1 VTDGPEPAFVAATV
15 QRLRAV
21 RDANAGRLPAGWVDE
36 AATACGVGRSTMLRY
51 LAQGAPASRS
61 ADPPWNWGP
70 TARAAYYR
78 AAGNVTLARRMLER
92 EEGAGSVASL
102 STMYRAAARDFAPD
116 EQALARLGERAARG
130 KRLVCAIENVHRNEV
145 WLSDHKLLDVFVVLP
160 RGKTPVRPWMT
171 VLIDGYSRRAVGASL
186 SITPN
191 RGHVLSA
198 LAMAIEQCGI
208 PEMLVFDRGR
218 EFLSH
223 AVAEHASAL
232 GYAAVPTLAYHPH
245 HKGKVERFHQT
256 LNRNLAADLGV
267 VPEPATD
274 IRDGH
279 LVGPRRPVSMAFM
292 AERFFEVLRQY
303 NQDAGHRG
311 LAGRTPQAVYDADP
325 TPERLIDPALLRRF
339 ALAGESR
346 RVSEF
351 GVRFRGRHYY
361 APQLEGH
368 RGEQVEIRWAQDDP
382 RVLDIYR
389 DERYWCS
396 APMVDPASPQQR
408 AQVIA
413 TRQEHTKRQRADL
426 RLARRRERET
436 WKAMAKGHT
445 PGLLSVMRDLGI
457 ETDLDIPAGERDA
470 G

>member
-1 VTDGPEPAFVAATV
+1 MTDGGAEPAFVTATV
-15 QRLRAV
+15 ERLREV
-21 RDANAGRLPAGWVDE
+21 RTANAGRLPAGWVDE
-36 AATACGVGRSTMLRY
+36 AAAACGVGRSTMLRY
-51 LAQGAPASRS
+51 LAQGAPASRG
-61 ADPPWNWGP
+61 ADPPWSWGP

-78 AAGNVTLARRMLER
+78 AAGNVTLARRMLEQ
-92 EEGAGSVASL
+92 EEGTGSVASL

-130 KRLVCAIENVHRNEV
+130 KRLVCSIENVHRNEV

-186 SITPN
+186 SVTPN

-267 VPEPATD
+267 VPQPATD
-274 IRDGH
+274 IRDAN
-279 LVGPRRPVSMAFM
+279 LVGPRRPVSMALM
-292 AERFFEVLRQY
+292 AERFFEVVRQY
-303 NQDAGHRG
+303 NECSARNIRSQSRLGGGAEARERASDHGGLLVVRG
-311 LAGRTPQAVYDADP
+311 A
-325 TPERLIDPALLRRF
+325 E
-339 ALAGESR
+339 
-346 RVSEF
+346 
-351 GVRFRGRHYY
+351 
-361 APQLEGH
+361 LEGETTLVRRLH
-368 RGEQVEIRWAQDDP
+368 LAAEPGALGHSASRAADT
-382 RVLDIYR
+382 RVR
-389 DERYWCS
+389 
-396 APMVDPASPQQR
+396 
-408 AQVIA
+408 
-413 TRQEHTKRQRADL
+413 TRHN
-426 RLARRRERET
+426 
-436 WKAMAKGHT
+436 
-445 PGLLSVMRDLGI
+445 GLWMHVG
-457 ETDLDIPAGERDA
+457 
-470 G
+470 